1 MDEATGG
8 QSCERGVVVRYRETD
23 EVFKTLVSELTST
36 ISPTTIMG
44 LTILAIGLF
53 AYEGLGGAELL
64 LASIIGSVASL
75 AKIVV
80 TVTHRRSIATKPATV
95 ENAARWEIAHGLLTF
110 VIAASVGLLAAALFT
125 YDDLSV
131 QILATALIFGYS
143 AGVAI
148 RISVR
153 PFIAATAIT
162 IAGVPTMISVMLYGD
177 TAHWILAAICAAFL
191 VAAMQSV
198 WHVYRT
204 ATREIYLRLE
214 MEHQARHD
222 PLTGLRNR
230 TALGETFRA
239 LGCADEALTCVHC
252 FDLDGFKI
260 VNDRFGHAVGDEL
273 LATIGK
279 RLREN
284 LEEPSIAVR
293 VGGDEFAILQP
304 EVRHPV
310 EADLL
315 ARNIV
320 NVLCLPYLIGGEEI
334 VIGISLGYTVAVSG
348 SAELEHM
355 MAVAD
360 TASYRAK
367 RNGGGI
373 DYELPAIPDL
383 CTSSFA
389 A

>member
-1 MDEATGG
+1 VNPVNE
-8 QSCERGVVVRYRETD
+8 GVDVRYRETD
-23 EVFKTLVSELTST
+23 EVYKTLVSELTST
-36 ISPTTIMG
+36 ISPTTIMA

-53 AYEGLGGAELL
+53 AYESLGGIELV
-64 LASIIGSVASL
+64 LASICGSVASL

-80 TVTHRRSIATKPATV
+80 TVAHRRSNATKPATV
-95 ENAARWEIAHGLLTF
+95 EQAARWEMAHGLLTF
-110 VIAASVGLLAAALFT
+110 VIAASVGLLATAAFT

-131 QILATALIFGYS
+131 HILATALIFGYS

-153 PFIAATAIT
+153 PFIAAPAIM
-162 IAGVPTMISVMLYGD
+162 IAGIPTTVSAMLYGD
-177 TAHWILAAICAAFL
+177 TAHWILAAIFAAFL

-204 ATREIYLRLE
+204 ATRQICLRLE

-230 TALGETFRA
+230 TALGDTFKT
-239 LGCADEALTCVHC
+239 LGSAEDALTCVHC
-252 FDLDGFKI
+252 FDLDGFKS

-273 LATIGK
+273 LASIGI
-279 RLREN
+279 RLRES
-284 LEEPSIAVR
+284 LVQPSIAVR

-304 EVRHPV
+304 DVSHPG
-310 EADLL
+310 EADIL
-315 ARNIV
+315 ARKIV
-320 NVLCLPYLIGGEEI
+320 YVLSLPYRIAGEEI
-334 VIGISLGYTVAVSG
+334 TIGISLGYTMALTG
-348 SAELEHM
+348 SAKLEHM
-355 MAVAD
+355 MAIAD

-373 DYELPAIPDL
+373 DCEFPSTLDL
-383 CTSSFA
+383 CTFSSA

>member
-1 MDEATGG
+1 MK
-8 QSCERGVVVRYRETD
+8 YRETD

-44 LTILAIGLF
+44 LTILVVGLF
-53 AYEGLGGAELL
+53 AYESLGGIGIM
-64 LASIIGSVASL
+64 LATIGGSVASL
-75 AKIVV
+75 AKILV
-80 TVTHRRSIATKPATV
+80 TVAHRRSNASKRASV
-95 ENAARWEIAHGLLTF
+95 EDAARWEMAHGLLTF
-110 VIAASVGLLAAALFT
+110 IVAASVGSLATVVFT
-125 YDDLSV
+125 YNDLSLH
-131 QILATALIFGYS
+131 ILATALIFGYS

-153 PFIAATAIT
+153 PFIAATTIM
-162 IAGVPTMISVMLYGD
+162 IAGVPTTISAMLYGD

-204 ATREIYLRLE
+204 ATKEICLRLE
-214 MEHQARHD
+214 MQHQARHD

-230 TALGETFRA
+230 TALGETFKA
-239 LGCADEALTCVHC
+239 LGSAEDALTCVHC
-252 FDLDGFKI
+252 FDLDGFKN

-279 RLREN
+279 RLKES

-304 EVRHPV
+304 DVRHPV

-315 ARNIV
+315 AKNIV
-320 NVLCLPYLIGGEEI
+320 NVLSLPYLISGEEI
-334 VIGISLGYTVAVSG
+334 TIGVSLGYTIALSD
-348 SAELEHM
+348 SAKLEHM
-355 MAVAD
+355 MAIAD
-360 TASYRAK
+360 KASYRAK

-373 DYELPAIPDL
+373 DCELPSTLNL
-383 CTSSFA
+383 CTSSLA

>member
-1 MDEATGG
+1 
-8 QSCERGVVVRYRETD
+8 VRYRETD

-53 AYEGLGGAELL
+53 AHESLGGIEFV
-64 LASIIGSVASL
+64 LATISGSLASL

-80 TVTHRRSIATKPATV
+80 TVAHRRSNATKRATV
-95 ENAARWEIAHGLLTF
+95 ENAARWEMAHGLLTF
-110 VIAASVGLLAAALFT
+110 VIAASVGLLATAAFT
-125 YDDLSV
+125 YRDLSV
-131 QILATALIFGYS
+131 HILATALIFGYS

-153 PFIAATAIT
+153 PFIAAIAIM
-162 IAGVPTMISVMLYGD
+162 IAGIPTTISAMLYGD
-177 TAHWILAAICAAFL
+177 TAHWILAVIFAGFL

-198 WHVYRT
+198 LHVYRT
-204 ATREIYLRLE
+204 ATRQICLRLE
-214 MEHQARHD
+214 MEYQARHD

-230 TALGETFRA
+230 TALGETFET
-239 LGCADEALTCVHC
+239 LCQGEDSLVCVHC
-252 FDLDGFKI
+252 FDLDGFKS
-260 VNDRFGHAVGDEL
+260 VNDGFGHAVGDEL
-273 LATIGK
+273 LARIGS

-284 LEEPSIAVR
+284 LDQPNIAVR

-304 EVRHPV
+304 DIRHPA

-315 ARNIV
+315 ARKIV
-320 NVLCLPYLIGGEEI
+320 NVLSLPYLISGEEI
-334 VIGISLGYTVAVSG
+334 TIGISLGYTMALSG
-348 SAELEHM
+348 SAKLEHM

-360 TASYRAK
+360 KASYRAK

-373 DYELPAIPDL
+373 DCEIPSTLDL
-383 CTSSFA
+383 RTSSFA

>member
-1 MDEATGG
+1 MNK
-8 QSCERGVVVRYRETD
+8 GVDVRYRETD

-36 ISPTTIMG
+36 ITPTTIMG

-53 AYEGLGGAELL
+53 AYESLGGIGIM
-64 LASIIGSVASL
+64 LATISGSVSSL
-75 AKIVV
+75 AKVFV
-80 TVTHRRSIATKPATV
+80 TVAHRRSNATKRATV
-95 ENAARWEIAHGLLTF
+95 EDAARWEMAHGLLTF
-110 VIAASVGLLAAALFT
+110 VVAASVGSLATVVFT
-125 YDDLSV
+125 YSDLSLH
-131 QILATALIFGYS
+131 ILATALIFGYS

-153 PFIAATAIT
+153 PFIAATAIM
-162 IAGVPTMISVMLYGD
+162 IAGIPTTISAMLYGD
-177 TAHWILAAICAAFL
+177 TAHWILATVFVAFL

-198 WHVYRT
+198 WHVYGT
-204 ATREIYLRLE
+204 ATRQICLRLE
-214 MEHQARHD
+214 MQHQARHD

-230 TALGETFRA
+230 TALGEAFKTLSRPEDA
-239 LGCADEALTCVHC
+239 LICVHC
-252 FDLDGFKI
+252 FDLDGFKS

-273 LATIGK
+273 LASIGN

-284 LEEPSIAVR
+284 LDHPSIAVR

-304 EVRHPV
+304 DVRHPV

-320 NVLCLPYLIGGEEI
+320 NVLCLPYLIAGEDI
-334 VIGISLGYTVAVSG
+334 TIGVSLGYTMALSG
-348 SAELEHM
+348 SAKLEHM
-355 MAVAD
+355 MAIAD
-360 TASYRAK
+360 KASYRAK
-367 RNGGGI
+367 RNGGGV
-373 DYELPAIPDL
+373 DCEFPSTLNH

>member
-1 MDEATGG
+1 MNEATGG
-8 QSCERGVVVRYRETD
+8 QSCEKGVDVRYRETD

-53 AYEGLGGAELL
+53 AYESLGGAELL

-75 AKIVV
+75 AKVVV
-80 TVTHRRSIATKPATV
+80 TVTHRRSNATKPATV
-95 ENAARWEIAHGLLTF
+95 ENAARWEFAHGLLTF

-125 YDDLSV
+125 YHDLSV

-177 TAHWILAAICAAFL
+177 AAHWILAAICAAFL

-198 WHVYRT
+198 LHVYRT
-204 ATREIYLRLE
+204 ATEEIYLRLE

-230 TALGETFRA
+230 TALGETFKA
-239 LGCADEALTCVHC
+239 LGCVDETLTCVHC

-284 LEEPSIAVR
+284 LEQPSIAVR

-334 VIGISLGYTVAVSG
+334 IIGVSLGYTVALSG

-373 DYELPAIPDL
+373 DYELPATPDL
-383 CTSSFA
+383 SSFA

>member
-1 MDEATGG
+1 VNEGID
-8 QSCERGVVVRYRETD
+8 VRYRETD

-44 LTILAIGLF
+44 LTILAFGLF
-53 AYEGLGGAELL
+53 AYDSLGGTELM
-64 LASIIGSVASL
+64 LATISGSVASL

-80 TVTHRRSIATKPATV
+80 TVAHRRSNATKHATV
-95 ENAARWEIAHGLLTF
+95 DEAARWEMAHGLLTF
-110 VIAASVGLLAAALFT
+110 IIAASIGLLATAAFT
-125 YDDLSV
+125 YRDLSV
-131 QILATALIFGYS
+131 HILATALIFGYS

-153 PFIAATAIT
+153 PFIAATAIL
-162 IAGVPTMISVMLYGD
+162 IAGIPTTISALLYGD
-177 TAHWILAAICAAFL
+177 TAHWILATVFAGFL

-198 WHVYRT
+198 LHVYRT
-204 ATREIYLRLE
+204 ATRQICLRLE

-230 TALGETFRA
+230 TALGEAFDA
-239 LGCADEALTCVHC
+239 LGHIEDSLICVHC
-252 FDLDGFKI
+252 FDLDGFKA

-273 LATIGK
+273 LASIGM

-284 LEEPSIAVR
+284 MHQPNIAVR

-304 EVRHPV
+304 VVRHPV

-320 NVLCLPYLIGGEEI
+320 NVLSLPYRVAGEEI
-334 VIGISLGYTVAVSG
+334 TIGISLGYTMALSG
-348 SAELEHM
+348 SAKLEHM
-355 MAVAD
+355 MAIAD
-360 TASYRAK
+360 KASYRAK

-373 DYELPAIPDL
+373 DCEFPSTLDL
-383 CTSSFA
+383 RASSFA